1 MNSLRFWV
9 AAGSV
14 LLASQATAA
23 GQDVSGIGCS
33 SGDLTLVT
41 GAAFNAWCTGDLRID
56 PASIIQA
63 GESITLR
70 ATGTLWMLGT
80 LVAPRIE
87 LVAEASAH
95 VSGGLFSG
103 SLAFYP
109 DVNAVSYAGSL
120 TVSSRNF
127 HDLVPRPHLDPVFGA
142 ATVTFLESLPMAD
155 LSPYVEHEFI
165 AIPDDTAS
173 PIPEP
178 EQFALFAAGLGLIVW
193 KRRSRHA

>member
-23 GQDVSGIGCS
+23 GQDVAGIGCS

-41 GAAFNAWCTGDLRID
+41 GAAFNARCTGDLHIN
-56 PASIIQA
+56 ASSIIEA
-63 GESITLR
+63 EESITLR
-70 ATGTLWMLGT
+70 ATGTIWMLGT

-103 SLAFYP
+103 SPAFYP

-127 HDLVPRPHLDPVFGA
+127 HDLVPRAYIDPVFGA
-142 ATVTFLESLPMAD
+142 VTFTWAVPMPVAEIT
-155 LSPYVEHEFI
+155 PGVMHEFI
-165 AIPDDTAS
+165 VIPDETAS

-193 KRRSRHA
+193 KRRSRHN

>member
-14 LLASQATAA
+14 LLASQAVAA
-23 GQDVSGIGCS
+23 GQDVAGIGCS

-41 GAAFNAWCTGDLRID
+41 GAAFNARCTGDLHIN
-56 PASIIQA
+56 ASSIIEA
-63 GESITLR
+63 EESITLR
-70 ATGTLWMLGT
+70 ATGTIWMLGT

-103 SLAFYP
+103 SPAFYP

-127 HDLVPRPHLDPVFGA
+127 HDLVPRAYIDPVFGA
-142 ATVTFLESLPMAD
+142 VTFTWAVPMPVAEIT
-155 LSPYVEHEFI
+155 PGVMHEFI
-165 AIPDDTAS
+165 VIPDETAS

-193 KRRSRHA
+193 KRRSRHN

>member
-14 LLASQATAA
+14 LLASQAVAA

-41 GAAFNAWCTGDLRID
+41 GATFNARCTGDLRID
-56 PASIIQA
+56 PASIIEA

-103 SLAFYP
+103 SPAFFP

-127 HDLVPRPHLDPVFGA
+127 HDLVPRAYIDPLFGA
-142 ATVTFLESLPMAD
+142 VTGTLVAALPIAEITPVVM
-155 LSPYVEHEFI
+155 HEFI
-165 AIPDDTAS
+165 VIPDETTS